1 MGTGYTSDSNRD
13 KWFRCIVDSQNFQH
27 CLICFPYAGGGA
39 SVYSGWHT
47 LKQVGISVWALSL
60 PGRGHRYHEKPV
72 TALAPLLEQLI
83 PEVFR
88 ISANKSVSFFGH
100 SMGALIAYELA
111 CLLEQRKL
119 LEISRLFLSG
129 RSPVSQQDD
138 EPAYHLLSNAE
149 LMSKLIDL
157 GGIPKEIKEHPEIL
171 QLMLPTLRA
180 DFELI
185 ETWQSRSSST
195 SECPIIALAGSDDFR
210 ASVEKMEHWNSHTRS
225 SFKLHEFDGGHFFL
239 SDYQSD
245 IIQLV
250 RNALLSDV

>member
-1 MGTGYTSDSNRD
+1 METRPTYRSDQE
-13 KWFRCIVDSQNFQH
+13 KWFQCIVDSQNAEH

-39 SVYSGWHT
+39 SVYSNWHT
-47 LKQVGISVWALSL
+47 LKQTGISVWTLSL

-72 TALAPLLEQLI
+72 TSLVPLLEQLI
-83 PEVFR
+83 PEVLK

-111 CLLEQRKL
+111 CLLEQKNM
-119 LEISRLFLSG
+119 LEISKLFLSG

-138 EPAYHLLSNAE
+138 EPAYHLLSDTV
-149 LMSKLIDL
+149 LMSKLIDM
-157 GGIPKEIKEHPEIL
+157 GGIPKEIQEHPEML

-185 ETWQSRSSST
+185 ETWQSESSST
-195 SECPIIALAGSDDFR
+195 SKCPIIALAGSDDSR
-210 ASVEKMEHWNSHTRS
+210 ASVEKMEHWDSHTRS
-225 SFKLHEFDGGHFFL
+225 TFKLHEFDGGHFFL
-239 SDYQSD
+239 SDHQSD

-250 RNALLSDV
+250 RNSLLSDI